1 MQQPCLKIIAGCN
14 GAGKSTYSKLFS
26 EDTVPF
32 DYDKRFLERYRSMPD
47 SELREQIAI
56 NKTTD
61 EFTSELDNAFTT
73 GRSFTFETNLMMPYP
88 DWIITKAKNLGYR
101 IEMYFFCLATEQ
113 LARDRVAIRVKN
125 DGHFVDDRTIGIKW
139 KEGYKNINSHYSDFD
154 YLLFIDN
161 SQEALPALLF
171 EMERY
176 AENSFALRKYCEELP
191 EYTERRLPEI
201 FKLNLK

>member
-61 EFTSELDNAFTT
+61 EFTSELDNAFST

-88 DWIITKAKNLGYR
+88 DWIITKAKKMIK
-101 IEMYFFCLATEQ
+101 IE
-113 LARDRVAIRVKN
+113 
-125 DGHFVDDRTIGIKW
+125 
-139 KEGYKNINSHYSDFD
+139 
-154 YLLFIDN
+154 
-161 SQEALPALLF
+161 
-171 EMERY
+171 
-176 AENSFALRKYCEELP
+176 
-191 EYTERRLPEI
+191 
-201 FKLNLK
+201 

>member
-139 KEGYKNINSHYSDFD
+139 KEGIKTSTHIIQILIICFSLIIRKRLYQLYYSRWNDTTKIA
-154 YLLFIDN
+154 LF
-161 SQEALPALLF
+161 
-171 EMERY
+171 
-176 AENSFALRKYCEELP
+176 
-191 EYTERRLPEI
+191 
-201 FKLNLK
+201 

>member
-61 EFTSELDNAFTT
+61 
-73 GRSFTFETNLMMPYP
+73 
-88 DWIITKAKNLGYR
+88 
-101 IEMYFFCLATEQ
+101 
-113 LARDRVAIRVKN
+113 
-125 DGHFVDDRTIGIKW
+125 
-139 KEGYKNINSHYSDFD
+139 
-154 YLLFIDN
+154 
-161 SQEALPALLF
+161 
-171 EMERY
+171 
-176 AENSFALRKYCEELP
+176 
-191 EYTERRLPEI
+191 
-201 FKLNLK
+201 